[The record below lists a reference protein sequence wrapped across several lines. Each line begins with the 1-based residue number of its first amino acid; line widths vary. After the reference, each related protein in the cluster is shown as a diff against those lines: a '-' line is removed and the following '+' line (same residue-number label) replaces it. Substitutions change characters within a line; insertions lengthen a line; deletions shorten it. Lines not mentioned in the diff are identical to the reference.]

1 MEDDT
6 TKKDA
11 NNQSSGQK
19 AEKRKKKKRRGKA
32 SNLENQNSENKDSSS
47 NPPQEAP
54 LLTVSDILS
63 NPNFDNKLPVN
74 PNTSQPV
81 NNINEKTEEESTKK
95 RKKKKKKNEEETKE
109 IKVESETKTGPME
122 TVQDKI
128 TYKENNIK
136 NEEICE
142 TIEVTKDNDSKIILN
157 SKQEEKKSKPKRL
170 KKEVINNND
179 ITIPIKDINP
189 LKLFEIDEDDDE
201 INYLPGQKAYDLS
214 VFLGSHKFIIQNK
227 NFDKKFINLVKRKI
241 IRFERN
247 IFDLVDNDKFFIL
260 YELQLSENTD
270 LSLSDLVTLDAIK
283 SILASFPSVH
293 LIIQISDEEFSNKN
307 QNKYDNSTL
316 KKFADEKLSKILIF
330 LEIKSDDSENMRVH
344 AFSTS
349 QFKEINPEFENGK
362 LKLREKV
369 DVPKLKKLFN
379 INDSNELL
387 LDYPCYIAMAA
398 NPLIYTKYIPEI
410 DSEYTCLII
419 NSIFYMNRYQLCLDA
434 AQVLGFNEPALIA
447 LKILP
452 PLSGVNGKEANYDL
466 DKENNILASDDDI
479 TLQKKIFETA
489 HVENEAGYEEK
500 DVIFQYLS
508 FLENDN
514 ENFNLMKKKYEE
526 GNKIEECKK
535 RVLELVNDLLKVFK
549 DNKGDNID
557 VNRIM
562 IQ

>member
-1 MEDDT
+1 
-6 TKKDA
+6 
-11 NNQSSGQK
+11 
-19 AEKRKKKKRRGKA
+19 
-32 SNLENQNSENKDSSS
+32 
-47 NPPQEAP
+47 
-54 LLTVSDILS
+54 
-63 NPNFDNKLPVN
+63 
-74 PNTSQPV
+74 
-81 NNINEKTEEESTKK
+81 
-95 RKKKKKKNEEETKE
+95 
-109 IKVESETKTGPME
+109 ME

-136 NEEICE
+136 IEEKGETLEEI
-142 TIEVTKDNDSKIILN
+142 KDNDSKIILN
-157 SKQEEKKSKPKRL
+157 SQKLEKKSKPKRQ
-170 KKEVINNND
+170 KKEVINTND

-189 LKLFEIDEDDDE
+189 LKLFEIDDDDDE
-201 INYLPGQKAYDLS
+201 INYLPSQNAYDLS
-214 VFLGSHKFIIQNK
+214 VFLGSHKFITQNK

-247 IFDLVDNDKFFIL
+247 IYDLVDNDKFFIL

-270 LSLSDLVTLDAIK
+270 LSLSDIVTLDAIK

-293 LIIQISDEEFSNKN
+293 LIIQIADEEFSNKN

-316 KKFADEKLSKILIF
+316 RKFADEKLSKILIF
-330 LEIKSDDSENMRVH
+330 LDIKSEDSEKTRLH

-349 QFKEINPEFENGK
+349 QFKSINTEFENGK
-362 LKLREKV
+362 KILKEKV

-387 LDYPCYIAMAA
+387 LDYPLYLAMAS
-398 NPLIYTKYIPEI
+398 NPSAYTKYIPEI

-434 AQVLGFNEPALIA
+434 AQVLGFNEPAIIA

-452 PLSGVNGKEANYDL
+452 PLSGVNNKEANYEL
-466 DKENNILASDDDI
+466 NNENNILTSDDDS

-489 HVENEAGYEEK
+489 HVEDEAGYEEK

-514 ENFNLMKKKYEE
+514 ENFNLMKKHFEE
-526 GNKIEECKK
+526 GSNVKECKK
-535 RVLELVNDLLKVFK
+535 RVLDLVNDLLKVFK
-549 DNKGDNID
+549 DNKDNNID
-557 VNRIM
+557 VNKIM
-562 IQ
+562 IE